1 MLEEVSS
8 PRPPA
13 AHAIRDARH
22 EDLPAICDIYNHYV
36 LHSTVTFDEDPTTPV
51 QWETRL
57 EELRRLGMPML
68 VLEGPR
74 SEVLGYALVAP
85 WRHKAAYRYT
95 VENSIYLHR
104 DAAGKGYGAAL
115 LAELLARS
123 QSAGLRQIIAVIR
136 RRGRRRLD
144 RAALPLRFCRDR
156 PDAARRLQVRPMA
169 GHRAPAEVA
178 GLTASLSP
186 RPPSRPDGP

>member
-36 LHSTVTFDEDPTTPV
+36 LHSTVTFDEDPKTPV

-95 VENSIYLHR
+95 AENSIYLHR

-123 QSAGLRQIIAVIR
+123 QSAGLRQIIAVIADEGADASIALHSR
-136 RRGRRRLD
+136 FGFTEIGRMQHVGFKFGRWLGIVLLQKSLD
-144 RAALPLRFCRDR
+144 
-156 PDAARRLQVRPMA
+156 
-169 GHRAPAEVA
+169 
-178 GLTASLSP
+178 
-186 RPPSRPDGP
+186 